1 MIQDLRQ
8 PCSFPVV
15 PERTSGQQPQPMPE
29 QFSLHADDEGTVLA
43 TQSAFPSCISL
54 NKVELSL
61 ISSGLGFWGSC
72 TVDFYALAG
81 PTPPFLPFSST
92 SPRKPGLLTTPPH
105 FIASFLPFFLLSLP
119 SFPSVFQSE
128 REQL

>member
-8 PCSFPVV
+8 PCSLPVL
-15 PERTSGQQPQPMPE
+15 PEKTSGQQPRPMQE

-43 TQSAFPSCISL
+43 TQSVFPSCISL
-54 NKVELSL
+54 NEVELSL
-61 ISSGLGFWGSC
+61 ISSGLGFGGSC

-81 PTPPFLPFSST
+81 PTPPSLPFSST
-92 SPRKPGLLTTPPH
+92 SPRKPGLLITLPH
-105 FIASFLPFFLLSLP
+105 FIASFLPFFPLFP
-119 SFPSVFQSE
+119 FFPSVFQSE

>member
-8 PCSFPVV
+8 PCSLPVL
-15 PERTSGQQPQPMPE
+15 PEKTSGQQPRPMQE

-61 ISSGLGFWGSC
+61 ISSGLGF
-72 TVDFYALAG
+72 YL
-81 PTPPFLPFSST
+81 LFS
-92 SPRKPGLLTTPPH
+92 PGLGFLNSGH
-105 FIASFLPFFLLSLP
+105 FKSTIKSLKM
-119 SFPSVFQSE
+119 Q
-128 REQL
+128 R

>member
-8 PCSFPVV
+8 PCSFPVL
-15 PERTSGQQPQPMPE
+15 PEKTSGQQPRPMQE
-29 QFSLHADDEGTVLA
+29 QYSLHADDEGTVLA
-43 TQSAFPSCISL
+43 TQSVFPSCISL
-54 NKVELSL
+54 NEVDLSL

-81 PTPPFLPFSST
+81 PTPPSLPFSST
-92 SPRKPGLLTTPPH
+92 SPRKPDLLITLPH
-105 FIASFLPFFLLSLP
+105 FIASFLPFFPLFP
-119 SFPSVFQSE
+119 FVPSVFQSE